1 MTRIKKKNCLLVSIF
16 AFILLVSTVLFGA
29 PFFKKAQAEEKIDRT
44 FKLSYA
50 ELNGKDFVFF
60 GDSLTARAGLFP
72 EDKDYMQLLQESFGF
87 NYKNYAVSGATW
99 TTPSVNDNHIFTQI
113 VRAGQDL
120 ENADYVSIM
129 LGTND
134 CRRDQAIGQI
144 TDNPTAVEQAN
155 TIYGAM
161 RLALNQI
168 IAANSDVKIMILTPP
183 RWIDGWRD
191 YDGQHMQDTKD
202 AIKAMA
208 SEYKCTVY
216 DMTDALPAEAK
227 YFNEDE
233 LHISPLGYEKFAEYL
248 MTYDGFM
255 TGGKFQCTLP
265 VETTRTFVTDENRE
279 EIYNTP
285 IYPGATET
293 YDPASTIFR
302 ATPSVCETA
311 NGVLFG
317 SWMTGDANEPNDGNY
332 GVVARSLD
340 GGETWE
346 DPFLIVDFPRAKT
359 RLAEFVC
366 SVMPDGRLFVCYA
379 VIDNAIINMDTG
391 NQRGNIISDH
401 TEYFFIENPEEPD
414 PTKIEMSK
422 VYLLLEGTG
431 YEDGWVWG
439 TPQLIKEADGT
450 TYYGMVGQTQD
461 LNVKF
466 MVSFDNCVTWYLK
479 SIMRPNDYSS
489 LTFVEPYVCQL
500 SNGDLWVIHRIEGG
514 ARGGMGRWISHDYG
528 KTWGEYQTSLPDPLI
543 GPGSMATIATLSDG
557 TLVFAN
563 NYSTKSRTNLTL
575 WVSEDDGVTW
585 HDFVLDVGLYPSYP
599 RIREC
604 ADGHFIVAWDYGRST
619 EMEIR
624 YGKFTVADVKAGK
637 IVSEGSY
644 SHDYVSKWGGSKE
657 IVEIEED
664 YERIFHVKVG
674 AVTKEDVLKVLPT
687 VIHAKDEDG
696 TAYALNGAWNLNGVS
711 FNKKGRYLVK
721 FDTSYPGKL
730 RDARNFCLIKIV
742 VGDNGDIVK
751 ETAESF
757 QKTLS
762 VDFGTSYE
770 KAVKDLPT
778 TLTVKDEN
786 GISYTF
792 SGSWQ
797 CETYKPTRSGNYT
810 FRFVSE
816 DMPFT
821 LDDVNGV
828 LSVKIAIGANP
839 DGVSFDDGTMDL
851 SGYKTGATVTG
862 ILGVL
867 SVLGAVAVVIFRKK
881 IGGKNND

>member
-479 SIMRPNDYSS
+479 SIMRPND
-489 LTFVEPYVCQL
+489 
-500 SNGDLWVIHRIEGG
+500 
-514 ARGGMGRWISHDYG
+514 
-528 KTWGEYQTSLPDPLI
+528 
-543 GPGSMATIATLSDG
+543 
-557 TLVFAN
+557 
-563 NYSTKSRTNLTL
+563 
-575 WVSEDDGVTW
+575 
-585 HDFVLDVGLYPSYP
+585 
-599 RIREC
+599 
-604 ADGHFIVAWDYGRST
+604 
-619 EMEIR
+619 
-624 YGKFTVADVKAGK
+624 
-637 IVSEGSY
+637 
-644 SHDYVSKWGGSKE
+644 
-657 IVEIEED
+657 
-664 YERIFHVKVG
+664 
-674 AVTKEDVLKVLPT
+674 
-687 VIHAKDEDG
+687 
-696 TAYALNGAWNLNGVS
+696 
-711 FNKKGRYLVK
+711 
-721 FDTSYPGKL
+721 
-730 RDARNFCLIKIV
+730 
-742 VGDNGDIVK
+742 
-751 ETAESF
+751 
-757 QKTLS
+757 
-762 VDFGTSYE
+762 
-770 KAVKDLPT
+770 
-778 TLTVKDEN
+778 
-786 GISYTF
+786 
-792 SGSWQ
+792 
-797 CETYKPTRSGNYT
+797 
-810 FRFVSE
+810 
-816 DMPFT
+816 
-821 LDDVNGV
+821 
-828 LSVKIAIGANP
+828 
-839 DGVSFDDGTMDL
+839 
-851 SGYKTGATVTG
+851 
-862 ILGVL
+862 
-867 SVLGAVAVVIFRKK
+867 
-881 IGGKNND
+881 